1 MNEEKQAL
9 NLAAR
14 IAIQMDEYEN
24 VHVDVFAHAVAFI
37 LKAEYGHH
45 NYNTFI
51 ESLNKHLY
59 GN

>member
-24 VHVDVFAHAVAFI
+24 VDVQTFAHAVAFI
-37 LKAEYGHH
+37 LKSEYGHH
-45 NYNTFI
+45 NYYNFI
-51 ESLNKHLY
+51 QSLNSNFY

>member
-1 MNEEKQAL
+1 
-9 NLAAR
+9 
-14 IAIQMDEYEN
+14 MDEYEN